1 MTAELRTLYQ
11 DTILD
16 HNRHPRNF
24 RALDGARHAEGHNP
38 LCGDRLTVFVSLRD
52 GVIEEATFQGFG
64 CAIAKASASLMTEG
78 VKGTTSAEVERLFER
93 VQRMM
98 TSAESEAD
106 RDLGEL
112 SALAGVRE
120 FPVRVKCALLPW
132 QTLRAALD
140 ARDDLVSTE

>member
-98 TSAESEAD
+98 TSAEGEAD